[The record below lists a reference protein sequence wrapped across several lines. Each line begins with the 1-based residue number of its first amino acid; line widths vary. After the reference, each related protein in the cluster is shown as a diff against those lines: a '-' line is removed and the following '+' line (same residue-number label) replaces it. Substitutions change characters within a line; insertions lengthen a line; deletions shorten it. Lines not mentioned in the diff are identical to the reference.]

1 MSIHIAWL
9 YLTHFGFVRFLK
21 LCFLIIIRTNCYYYA
36 ASRFRLLLV
45 TRISSRV

>member
-21 LCFLIIIRTNCYYYA
+21 LCFLIIIYYYA